1 LSCDTDTPWFGD
13 QLSETGDT
21 LKVAAPRRIAPI
33 TVSFFMM
40 FLQQRGLYATKILR
54 LGQAIGLKVLSFGQA
69 IRFPHQPP

>member
-33 TVSFFMM
+33 TVSFFMIS
-40 FLQQRGLYATKILR
+40 LQQQGFATKVLR
-54 LGQAIGLKVLSFGQA
+54 LGQAIGLKVLSADRGLV
-69 IRFPHQPP
+69 P

>member
-1 LSCDTDTPWFGD
+1 VPGLPITAKALSCDTDTPWFGD

-40 FLQQRGLYATKILR
+40 SPQQQGFLRYEDFAPCRR
-54 LGQAIGLKVLSFGQA
+54 LD
-69 IRFPHQPP
+69 

>member
-40 FLQQRGLYATKILR
+40 FLQQQGFIRYEDFAPWAGDWIEGA
-54 LGQAIGLKVLSFGQA
+54 FGRA
-69 IRFPHQPP
+69 NRFPHQPL